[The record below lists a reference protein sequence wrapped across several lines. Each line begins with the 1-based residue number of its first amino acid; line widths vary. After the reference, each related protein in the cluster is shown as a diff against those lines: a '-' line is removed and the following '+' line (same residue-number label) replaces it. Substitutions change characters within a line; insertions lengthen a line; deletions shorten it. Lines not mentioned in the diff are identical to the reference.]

1 MSRKVERQ
9 KEKTFDEQSYEQ
21 LSKIPKGKVSTY
33 QEIARALGVKAYR
46 AVGQAMNRNQNLINV
61 HCHRV
66 VKSNGEVG
74 GYALGQDA
82 KIQLLKKEGVEVGG
96 QRVVDY

>member
-1 MSRKVERQ
+1 VERQ

-82 KIQLLKKEGVEVGG
+82 KIQLLKKEGVEVDG

>member
-82 KIQLLKKEGVEVGG
+82 KIQLL
-96 QRVVDY
+96 

>member
-1 MSRKVERQ
+1 MSRRVERQ

-82 KIQLLKKEGVEVGG
+82 KIQLLKKEGVEVDG

>member
-1 MSRKVERQ
+1 VERQ

-82 KIQLLKKEGVEVGG
+82 KIQLL
-96 QRVVDY
+96 